1 MSCSALA
8 VSRVAH
14 SASYRAFSLVS
25 EAIRCASSVACFFA
39 AAAHAGAVYAMT
51 AGAVSFGQIVKAGE
65 PIFAAVVGFV
75 LVAVQVAP
83 IVHSYI
89 TQDNDTPADKA
100 ASSEPREK
108 QLDDMMAEI
117 ESGVAAGGAV
127 EVVESP
133 LGDAQDL

>member
-1 MSCSALA
+1 MCLQNKEARFEEGLSDTSDEVAL
-8 VSRVAH
+8 
-14 SASYRAFSLVS
+14 
-25 EAIRCASSVACFFA
+25 
-39 AAAHAGAVYAMT
+39 
-51 AGAVSFGQIVKAGE
+51 
-65 PIFAAVVGFV
+65 FAAVVGFV

-89 TQDNDTPADKA
+89 TQDKDKPADKP

-133 LGDAQDL
+133 LGDAKDGQQR

>member
-1 MSCSALA
+1 MISQLVNYAVAVVCLLNKEARFEQGLSGISDNVAL
-8 VSRVAH
+8 
-14 SASYRAFSLVS
+14 
-25 EAIRCASSVACFFA
+25 
-39 AAAHAGAVYAMT
+39 
-51 AGAVSFGQIVKAGE
+51 
-65 PIFAAVVGFV
+65 FAAVVGFV

-89 TQDNDTPADKA
+89 TQDKDKPADKQ

-133 LGDAQDL
+133 LGDAKDGQEQQKAGV